1 MNTVIS
7 AEERDKILKNLV
19 IPPRPS
25 VLDNL
30 LQLRDDPNLNL
41 QRLGTVIESD
51 MALSAAVLKAANS
64 PVIAHSRRIS
74 AVAQAISILGVKNVV
89 GLVSGLVL
97 KSRLSGGTPP
107 SIEQFWDRAMTIT
120 MICKALC
127 EHLGQTPE
135 QTPSFAL
142 FHNCGI
148 ALMLMRYAN
157 YERTLQLIEM
167 APDEKVSRVEHE
179 LHGTSHDVVGYL
191 VGRAWNMPEAFCQ
204 AILLQF
210 DKNVYDPSSE
220 LPIGPDE
227 RLSIALARAA
237 TNVWRTLDPGN
248 SDAGWGDR
256 EEAIL
261 GLIGI
266 SPEEFDDWRDN
277 MHGRL
282 TGN

>member
-19 IPPRPS
+19 IPPRPT

-30 LQLRDDPNLNL
+30 LKLRDDPNLNL

-74 AVAQAISILGVKNVV
+74 SVAQAISILGVKNVV

-97 KSRLSGGTPP
+97 KSRLSSNTPP

-120 MICKALC
+120 MICKSLC
-127 EHLGQTPE
+127 EHLGQTPD
-135 QTPSFAL
+135 QSPSFAL

-157 YERTLQLIEM
+157 YERTLQLTEM
-167 APDEKVSRVEHE
+167 APDEKVSKVEHE

-210 DKNVYDPSSE
+210 DKNVYDPSVE

-227 RLSIALARAA
+227 RLSIALARAS
-237 TNVWRTLDPGN
+237 TNVWRTLNPAN
-248 SDAGWGDR
+248 SDAGWADR

-266 SPEEFDDWRDN
+266 SAEEFDDWRDN

-282 TGN
+282 AGN